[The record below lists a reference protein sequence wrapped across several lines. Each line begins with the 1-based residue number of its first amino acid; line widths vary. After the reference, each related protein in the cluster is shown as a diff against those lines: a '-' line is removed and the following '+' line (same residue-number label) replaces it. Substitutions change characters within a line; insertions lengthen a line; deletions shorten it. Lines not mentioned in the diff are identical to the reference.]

1 MSVHHTFV
9 CPQGQTFLTQVALPD
24 SFVEKCLLFKILCQ
38 GIPKQNLIDL
48 SH

>member
-1 MSVHHTFV
+1 MYGKKMLFKKNLVKKLS
-9 CPQGQTFLTQVALPD
+9 LPD